1 MGDRCN
7 DRRLAK
13 GVMLPPGLAF
23 VGISEKAW
31 KFSEKSKCPRFYFNF
46 KKERKTSQ
54 RTRQVL
60 HLRLPKIIGRSKALN
75 CSGKKG

>member
-1 MGDRCN
+1 MAHDLRMDAWGIDVMIGGSQ
-7 DRRLAK
+7 K

-46 KKERKTSQ
+46 KKSVKISQ
-54 RTRQVL
+54 RTRQTL
-60 HLRLPKIIGRSKALN
+60 HLRLL
-75 CSGKKG
+75 